1 MIMMIDLLDL
11 PSLTLLKG
19 DRSGF
24 MYMSKVQLENIPSLT
39 DEGIQLNESFINV
52 IELNSLNADSLT
64 KYIRPN

>member
-24 MYMSKVQLENIPSLT
+24 MYMSKVQLES
-39 DEGIQLNESFINV
+39 D
-52 IELNSLNADSLT
+52 D
-64 KYIRPN
+64 